1 MAAVIS
7 LKDVIEALE
16 FTTDDATHYLD
27 PDTGEI
33 IMVTEEEREIVE
45 EEDEESWD
53 DLPEW
58 QQEDLPRVR
67 AILKNERALELPSRF
82 DIHEWATMERFAQE
96 QRSERARQ
104 GLLHAVHGAGA
115 FRAFKNAIHLLGIEK
130 SWYKFRD
137 EALAQIAR
145 DWLEE
150 HKLPYK

>member
-16 FTTDDATHYLD
+16 FTTDNVTQYLD

-33 IMVTEEEREIVE
+33 IMVTDEDRQIVE
-45 EEDEESWD
+45 EEDEESRD
-53 DLPEW
+53 DVPEW
-58 QQEDLPRVR
+58 QQEDLPKIR
-67 AILKNERALELPSRF
+67 AILANERALELPNQF
-82 DIHEWATMERFAQE
+82 DIHEWSIMEQFARE

-104 GLLHAVHGAGA
+104 DLLHAIHGAGA
-115 FRAFKNAIHLLGIEK
+115 FRAFKNAIHLLGIEE
-130 SWYKFRD
+130 SWYRFRN